1 MEQDAPNEGNSVR
14 SRLDN
19 DLHLRLDDDLARAL
33 EDWRRRQEAIPSRPA
48 AVRRLM
54 ARALADTTVAA

>member
-1 MEQDAPNEGNSVR
+1 MEQAATTEKSKSV
-14 SRLDN
+14 
-19 DLHLRLDDDLARAL
+19 HLRLDDDLAREL
-33 EDWRRRQEAIPSRPA
+33 EDWRRRQDAIPSRPA